1 MTLDNCVKGVCANG
15 ADIIFSTADPLEGA
29 FKIFVWLDHKL
40 MTTKSKQTNKNIF
53 SLTKR
58 HF

>member
-1 MTLDNCVKGVCANG
+1 VCAYG

-29 FKIFVWLDHKL
+29 FKFFVWLDHKL
-40 MTTKSKQTNKNIF
+40 MTNKPKRTNKKTF
-53 SLTKR
+53 SLRKR